1 MVEIAYTASDGTQMI
16 LIAPHSVVNKCA
28 FEKHKH
34 RWSKVSGGEVCTGC
48 QQFAPEAVGAFKS
61 VSGSPVADG

>member
-1 MVEIAYTASDGTQMI
+1 MVEIAYKASDGTEMI

-34 RWSKVSGGEVCTGC
+34 RWAKVSGGEVCTVC
-48 QQFAPEAVGAFKS
+48 RQYAPEPVGAFKP
-61 VSGSPVADG
+61 VPGSPVADG